1 MTVSTSPDLQDYYAT
16 ERAALGSESLV
27 RSRLL
32 SLGIREVQADY
43 DGVGDSGQFEQFL
56 YLHESKSEISVSESL
71 HKEVEAL
78 LYALLELRHDGWENN
93 DGAFGIFRWN
103 LADGT
108 IEQAHHQRFTDYD
121 TTLHHGF
128 DVEPAVAQGVSP

>member
-1 MTVSTSPDLQDYYAT
+1 MTVTTSPDLQDYYAA
-16 ERAALGSESLV
+16 ERASLGSESLI
-27 RSRLL
+27 RNRLL
-32 SLGIREVQADY
+32 ALGIHEVQADY

-56 YLHESKSEISVSESL
+56 YLHESKQEIVVSESL
-71 HKEVEAL
+71 HKEIEAL

-108 IEQAHHQRFTDYD
+108 IEQEHHQRFTDYD

-128 DVEPAVAQGVSP
+128 DVGPAFAPELSP